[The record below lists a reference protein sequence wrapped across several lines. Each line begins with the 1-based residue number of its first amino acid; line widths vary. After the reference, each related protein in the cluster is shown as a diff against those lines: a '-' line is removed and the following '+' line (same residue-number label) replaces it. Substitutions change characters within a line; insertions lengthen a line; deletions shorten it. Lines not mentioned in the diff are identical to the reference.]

1 MRKIKNR
8 IKKMFDTT
16 AKKKKAST
24 ICAFALV
31 VVLLFAITA
40 ELIEDIRPNFWDKH
54 LIGNHGNNDSEIVEI
69 ELVNAEGILV
79 SGAVVNFLKVDL
91 NSNRNAKLNDYLI
104 SSERVDA
111 QKPVGIHI
119 STNKSKASYY
129 KIELADNAQFD
140 NARVDYLHAEY
151 GTYTFEHLYV
161 NTEYYYRV
169 TAYTVKG
176 TFSEIGR
183 FVTADTPR
191 ILSIEGAYNVRDI
204 GNWQTDSGKR
214 IKQGLLIRGT
224 EIDGAKEPGYHIT
237 NKGLDDLLYVYG
249 IKMDFDLRN
258 KEHTPLGMDA
268 LGSRVEHKYYNSPMY
283 TTIFTDDGKALIGA
297 IFKDIANPANYPMY
311 LHCTYGADRT
321 GTVCYLLEAVLGVS
335 AEDCLKDYSLT
346 SHTELSNILT
356 VTEGLKQYDTTGTMT
371 LKEMAAAYLLDC
383 GLTEQDITTIRDI
396 FLGE

>member
-1 MRKIKNR
+1 MRKIKER
-8 IKKMFDTT
+8 IKKMFDTP

-214 IKQGLLIRGT
+214 IKQGLLCKHVYVKVMSSLFNV
-224 EIDGAKEPGYHIT
+224 AVKQGYKI
-237 NKGLDDLLYVYG
+237 
-249 IKMDFDLRN
+249 I
-258 KEHTPLGMDA
+258 
-268 LGSRVEHKYYNSPMY
+268 
-283 TTIFTDDGKALIGA
+283 
-297 IFKDIANPANYPMY
+297 Y
-311 LHCTYGADRT
+311 L
-321 GTVCYLLEAVLGVS
+321 TVCYCHYFS
-335 AEDCLKDYSLT
+335 P
-346 SHTELSNILT
+346 
-356 VTEGLKQYDTTGTMT
+356 
-371 LKEMAAAYLLDC
+371 
-383 GLTEQDITTIRDI
+383 
-396 FLGE
+396 FL